1 MTYQLM
7 MLDTSCDETVGFL
20 VGRFGDAGLRVVI
33 TFKLCSIQAAALE
46 AECDLPFSKL
56 TACSSN
62 SHGCQMV
69 VLLVYGAADTPIAL
83 VVNSHGQRTWI
94 NLVDTPQQRPS
105 PSLVTAVHEALSLT
119 AVAPGSI
126 S

>member
-1 MTYQLM
+1 
-7 MLDTSCDETVGFL
+7 
-20 VGRFGDAGLRVVI
+20 
-33 TFKLCSIQAAALE
+33 
-46 AECDLPFSKL
+46 
-56 TACSSN
+56 
-62 SHGCQMV
+62 MV